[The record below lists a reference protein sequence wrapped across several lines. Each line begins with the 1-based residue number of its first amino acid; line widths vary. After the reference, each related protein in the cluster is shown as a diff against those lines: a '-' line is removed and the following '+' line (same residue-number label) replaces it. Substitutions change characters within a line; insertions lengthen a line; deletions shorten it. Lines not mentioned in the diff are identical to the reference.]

1 MANHAKNDMQEKLK
15 IIQTKELQSLVK
27 EIQLVYFELN
37 QYSNLVLS
45 FRSFINSIRN
55 AYYMIVIFDSY
66 CLLIFSVTRNQ
77 DIFDFRRYRKPCVLH
92 NCICAFNSFIQ
103 FFPLHI

>member
-45 FRSFINSIRN
+45 FRSFINSIRK
-55 AYYMIVIFDSY
+55 M
-66 CLLIFSVTRNQ
+66 LI
-77 DIFDFRRYRKPCVLH
+77 I
-92 NCICAFNSFIQ
+92 
-103 FFPLHI
+103 